1 MKLMDWP
8 KYSRCFPKESSVLF
22 KRSDDVKRKQSIY
35 SQKSLNCYAVGGS
48 NTGPKHSKIIVFPLG
63 FREAFSLLPSCLCGF
78 ILSNTME
85 LGVFGKDTCFFD
97 EIRCPYESSCD
108 SLSHLCQGKGVCFP
122 IYPNWH
128 NELIE
133 LFKTIPSQFL
143 LSHQNNASA
152 DTIS

>member
-1 MKLMDWP
+1 ML
-8 KYSRCFPKESSVLF
+8 S
-22 KRSDDVKRKQSIY
+22 KRIDGAKRKQSIY

-48 NTGPKHSKIIVFPLG
+48 NTGQQDSKIIVFPLG
-63 FREAFSLLPSCLCGF
+63 FREVFSLLPSCLCGF
-78 ILSNTME
+78 IRSNTME
-85 LGVFGKDTCFFD
+85 LGGFGKDTYFFD